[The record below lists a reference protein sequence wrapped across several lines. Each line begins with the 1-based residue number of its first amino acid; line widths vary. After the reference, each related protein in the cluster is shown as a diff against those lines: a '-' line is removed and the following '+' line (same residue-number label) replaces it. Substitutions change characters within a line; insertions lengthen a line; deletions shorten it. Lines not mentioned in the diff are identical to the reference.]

1 MFIVLPRK
9 KRGCPDGQPLFYSC
23 FRPGSESRG
32 SFQFGNLVGGFPGE
46 IGVFAAE
53 MPVGSGLAVDRAA
66 QLQVADDGA
75 WAQVEMFIDD
85 LSDLFIIDLAGA
97 EGFDVDAQRFGNA
110 DGVGQLNFA
119 AVCQSGSDNV
129 LGDLDTGLTV
139 KANASEPEEG
149 VWVIDMVMNGD
160 VATRFVIPHGKVSEV
175 GDITFA
181 DNDVVG
187 YEVTVTATPDSDGQT
202 HYEYYKKA

>member
-1 MFIVLPRK
+1 MSTNVANVTAGKPKVGGAVFRALSGTTAPTDAVTALANTFKDLGYCSEDGVTNANSPSMETIKAWGNDTVLVVQEEK
-9 KRGCPDGQPLFYSC
+9 EDT
-23 FRPGSESRG
+23 
-32 SFQFGNLVGGFPGE
+32 FQFTLIEFLNPE
-46 IGVFAAE
+46 TKK
-53 MPVGSGLAVDRAA
+53 AVY
-66 QLQVADDGA
+66 
-75 WAQVEMFIDD
+75 
-85 LSDLFIIDLAGA
+85 
-97 EGFDVDAQRFGNA
+97 
-110 DGVGQLNFA
+110 
-119 AVCQSGSDNV
+119 GSDNV
-129 LGDLDTGLTV
+129 LGDLENGLTV

-175 GDITFA
+175 GDITFV